1 MNKAKFKNI
10 LKEVLFPLGIFLLV
24 VIILAVIFSIN
35 GFALFSKEGSTI
47 ISLDMQ
53 SQYIAYLRSF
63 KGMLDGDG
71 IIEVYTSQKIFGGD
85 FLSIYTYYL
94 ASPFNYLLKFVS
106 YSDIPLFLI
115 WTNIIKMALAGLFM
129 YFLLRYTY
137 KHINLGAV
145 GFAFSY
151 ALVSYAFI
159 YSSNFMWLDAVMIL
173 PIIVLGL
180 KMIEDKHNPI
190 TYIIGLTYALASG
203 WYIGAMVVIFTTIF
217 FVALLI
223 AHPKGEKLER
233 TKFCAKFAGF
243 SLIAGISS
251 AANWLVAFS
260 HLGGTKA
267 TSDIPVMR
275 EFSFSM
281 FFSGMLENGY
291 TSPDNIKVNSGYMP
305 LFISIAVIALAI
317 MFFFNQGYTLRRRFA
332 YLGVVLFYLIFSM
345 YTNLNALMHG
355 GREPTWFPT
364 RYAFVI
370 SFYFCYLGALQF
382 NKREDTP
389 IWGLLSPLAVMAIV
403 LPIVLNIEN
412 TFLKKS
418 TGISRYYTLSIVSML
433 IYIAV
438 TLLFVLEYY
447 FHYKR
452 VKFKYQTQ
460 AFAIVFSILTIIS
473 AYRGGDNVVR
483 KNANTHEYQQYETY
497 LEDDSYTE
505 YAKFDDAIP
514 HRSTMMFNRPGN
526 YNSIDNNPMFYG
538 FDGLS
543 NYSSSSK
550 KEVESYMSKIGF
562 HYNGYFANYSYG
574 STASM
579 NSLLGI
585 KYFLD
590 DTKRSGTYNPKP
602 IFVSSSPFKKEV
614 LNEGGNIVKYTNEVA
629 LSFAFT
635 TAKSNS
641 TFVTE
646 YLPVPGKTNNKHLDH
661 FEYQNQIFK
670 VLTGLDKDIFTSLN
684 IIDTQ
689 LDDGVEIVSEDEFG
703 YRKYSWNGTSEGSK
717 GITISFNYDG
727 VIDSNHNF
735 YFGEM
740 DQVDAYY
747 SIVNYG
753 SVGESNYW
761 RKGIRGFN
769 LKNNDVKKF
778 RIRFK
783 DKTGNNREIVPSLY
797 VEDINVLKE
806 HLAILNKND
815 IILSKYHSHN
825 EVGYTGTIN
834 IKAQEDKDLL
844 FTLPNE
850 KEIHVFIDGKE
861 VDKYTRWNVFT
872 AVDISSLK
880 EGIHQIKIMYKDK
893 VYGFTSVVS
902 PIVFISSIGIS
913 TGYYLCKY
921 IFKKEDEENKS
932 YL

>member
-10 LKEVLFPLGIFLLV
+10 LKESLFPLGIFLFV
-24 VIILAVIFSIN
+24 VILLAVIFSIN
-35 GFALFSKEGSTI
+35 GFALFNREGYTV

-63 KGMLDGDG
+63 KSMLDKDG
-71 IIEVYTSQKIFGGD
+71 IVEVYTSQKIFGGD

-106 YSDIPLFLI
+106 YADIPLFLI
-115 WTNIIKMALAGLFM
+115 WTNIIKMALAGVFM
-129 YFLLRYTY
+129 YALLRYTFKKVSY
-137 KHINLGAV
+137 GSI
-145 GFAFSY
+145 GFAVSY

-173 PIIVLGL
+173 PIIILGL

-190 TYIIGLTYALASG
+190 PYIVGLTYALFSG

-217 FVALLI
+217 FVALLV

-267 TSDIPVMR
+267 TSQIPVMK

-281 FFSGMLENGY
+281 FFAGMLENGY
-291 TSPDNIKVNSGYMP
+291 TSPDNIKINSGYMP
-305 LFISIAVIALAI
+305 LFISIAVIALAV
-317 MFFFNQGYTLRRRFA
+317 MFFFNRGYTLRRRFS
-332 YLGVVLFYLIFSM
+332 YLGVVLVYLIFSM

-355 GREPTWFPT
+355 GREPTWFPA

-370 SFYFCYLGALQF
+370 SFFFCYLGALQF
-382 NKREDTP
+382 DKREETP
-389 IWGLLSPLAVMAIV
+389 IWGLLSPLGAMAVI

-412 TFLKKS
+412 TFLNKR
-418 TGISRYYTLSIVSML
+418 TGISRYYTLSIVSL
-433 IYIAV
+433 IIYIAV
-438 TLLFVLEYY
+438 TLLFVFEYY
-447 FHYKR
+447 LRYKR
-452 VKFKYQTQ
+452 VNYKYQSH
-460 AFAIVFSILTIIS
+460 AFAIVFSILAVIS
-473 AYRGGDNVVR
+473 AYRGGDVIVR
-483 KNANTHEYQQYETY
+483 RNAKTNEYQKYSTY
-497 LEDDSYTE
+497 LNDDSYTK
-505 YAKFDDAIP
+505 YMQFDDENAY
-514 HRSTMMFNRPGN
+514 RSTVMFNRPGN

-538 FDGLS
+538 FDGMS

-550 KEVESYMSKIGF
+550 TEVDSYMSKIGF

-602 IFVSSSPFKKEV
+602 IFVSSSPFAKEV
-614 LNEGGNIVKYTNEVA
+614 LNPEGNIVKYTNELA
-629 LSFAFT
+629 TSLAFT
-635 TAKSNS
+635 TAKVDYQNIA
-641 TFVTE
+641 E
-646 YLPVPGKTNNKHLDH
+646 YIPVEGKTNYKHLNH

-670 VLTGLDKDIFTSLN
+670 TLTGLDKDIFTPLN
-684 IIDTQ
+684 VINTT
-689 LDDGVEIVSEDEFG
+689 LDEGVEITSEDEYG
-703 YRKYSWNGTSEGSK
+703 IRRYSWNGTSEGSK
-717 GITISFNYDG
+717 GITVSFSYDG
-727 VIDSNHNF
+727 VIDEDHNF

-740 DQVDAYY
+740 DQLDAYY
-747 SIVNYG
+747 TIDGYSI
-753 SVGESNYW
+753 GESNYW
-761 RKGIRGFN
+761 RKGVRGFTI
-769 LKNNDVKKF
+769 KNNVTKKL
-778 RIRFK
+778 RLRFK
-783 DKTGNNREIVPSLY
+783 DKTGNNREVVPSLY

-806 HLAILNKND
+806 HIALLNKND
-815 IILSKYHSHN
+815 IRLTKYHSHN
-825 EVGYTGTIN
+825 ESGYTGSIN
-834 IKAQEDKDLL
+834 IVNKENKDLL

-850 KEIHVFIDGKE
+850 KEIHVYIDGRE
-861 VDKYTRWNVFT
+861 VNKLTRWNIFT
-872 AVDISSLK
+872 SVDISSYQ
-880 EGIHQIKIMYKDK
+880 EGNHSMKIVYKDK
-893 VYGFTSVVS
+893 VYALTSVIS

-913 TGYYLCKY
+913 FSYYFLKW
-921 IFKKEDEENKS
+921 IFKKEESEK
-932 YL
+932 